1 MQRMAF
7 GKIKNW
13 TQTDWIVWGSGYYS
27 AVRKDWVANH
37 QQPAPGLESPG
48 EWTWRLA

>member
-13 TQTDWIVWGSGYYS
+13 TQTDWIVWGEWLLFRRTKGLGSKS
-27 AVRKDWVANH
+27 PTASSRPRVA
-37 QQPAPGLESPG
+37 
-48 EWTWRLA
+48 R